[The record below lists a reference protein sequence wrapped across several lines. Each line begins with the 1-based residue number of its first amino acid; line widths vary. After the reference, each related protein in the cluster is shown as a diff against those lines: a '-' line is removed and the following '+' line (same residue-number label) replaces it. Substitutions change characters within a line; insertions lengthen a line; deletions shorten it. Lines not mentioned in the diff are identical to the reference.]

1 MSFLE
6 KIQIVSSKT
15 HKIHHKHRLHNLTD
29 VEVWNNLY
37 IPLFINTCAD
47 NVFKY
52 IIQLNNKNNDQIKM
66 YNILRSILHI
76 ALLFGVTHIIL
87 LFIY

>member
-29 VEVWNNLY
+29 VEVWYDLYVPSFMNNY
-37 IPLFINTCAD
+37 AD
-47 NVFKY
+47 NIFKY
-52 IIQLNNKNNDQIKM
+52 IINLNLENDVKIKI
-66 YNILRSILHI
+66 YKRIAKVLYFTVIFSFTYIIINII
-76 ALLFGVTHIIL
+76 
-87 LFIY
+87 